1 MKMGFVSHPN
11 DVQAA
16 EHFRLILER
25 HFRRE
30 DSDAR
35 RALAFFFLP
44 GTFASKEWNILFH
57 GEMLEEVSKNKGV
70 DKAKLVG
77 TWELVKTD
85 AKDAPPPGTLVEFTK
100 DGKLKV
106 TVEVGEKKVTLN
118 GTCSVDGDKL
128 KTKMTT
134 PDGQEHSDTDTITK
148 VTDKQ
153 LLLKGGKGENSE
165 FKKK

>member
-1 MKMGFVSHPN
+1 LLACF
-11 DVQAA
+11 AA
-16 EHFRLILER
+16 GLIGYAASAA
-25 HFRRE
+25 
-30 DSDAR
+30 DDADKDKKDK
-35 RALAFFFLP
+35 A
-44 GTFASKEWNILFH
+44 
-57 GEMLEEVSKNKGV
+57 V

-100 DGKLKV
+100 DGKLKI

-118 GTCSVDGDKL
+118 GTYSVDGDKL

-153 LLLKGGKGENSE
+153 LLLKGSKGENSE